1 MGIKPGIRPL
11 SSMAP
16 TIVANAETGQ
26 VRMVIGSAGGTKIS
40 TGIAHAMIR
49 NLWFGETIKEA
60 IDSPRFH
67 HQLYPMKFSY
77 EDRFPEAIV
86 HNMSSKGHTTYEMKS
101 GSTVTGFTVEEDG
114 LIYANSD

>member
-1 MGIKPGIRPL
+1 M
-11 SSMAP
+11 SP
-16 TIVANAETGQ
+16 TVVTNSATGA
-26 VRMVIGSAGGTKIS
+26 VRMVIGAAGGTQIPTATS
-40 TGIAHAMIR
+40 YVMIR